1 MRNHKEGFSQPTIS
15 LFPVFTLGDE
25 GCIDHVGHQQNA
37 TPWTH
42 HEGLSIQPCTA
53 TTPST
58 TAASSHLSSLQGLAN
73 SAGPTSDH
81 CRAAGSPAAHV
92 CDPDA
97 AVYCVT
103 DPAHFLRVPT
113 HDLYAALRDDLGGA
127 HRLQKGCGFPHV
139 AAERTQAA
147 DQEFNFWWWLC
158 VCHTA

>member
-1 MRNHKEGFSQPTIS
+1 MSVINKMQPRGLTMRDSPFS
-15 LFPVFTLGDE
+15 
-25 GCIDHVGHQQNA
+25 HVQRQRHQQQL
-37 TPWTH
+37 P
-42 HEGLSIQPCTA
+42 
-53 TTPST
+53 
-58 TAASSHLSSLQGLAN
+58 HLISQVCSGLAN